1 MRDIFEKDDLP
12 RYYVEHY
19 PPMLYAERDLES
31 FDTLE
36 DAENFAEDCARGG
49 EDARIF
55 GEMTQIHAA
64 DYGPGR
70 ENGDEGAGLDQD
82 WPDWL
87 AA

>member
-1 MRDIFEKDDLP
+1 MRNIFDTDDLP

-19 PPMLYAERDLES
+19 PSMLYAERDLEA
-31 FDTLE
+31 FDTME
-36 DAENFAEDCARGG
+36 EAELFAEDCARGG

-55 GEMTQIHAA
+55 GEMAQVHAA
-64 DYGPGR
+64 DYGPERG
-70 ENGDEGAGLDQD
+70 EESGGTQD

>member
-1 MRDIFEKDDLP
+1 MRNIFENNDLP

-36 DAENFAEDCARGG
+36 DAENFAEDCTRDG
-49 EDARIF
+49 ENARIF
-55 GEMTQIHAA
+55 GEMAQLCAA
-64 DYGPGR
+64 DYCP
-70 ENGDEGAGLDQD
+70 DL
-82 WPDWL
+82 PDWL